1 MNKFTFR
8 PLSKVIEIQS
18 INSDSTGK
26 AIKSYNDLMNEL
38 KLKYPNRNFDWD
50 SYKIDSNTNILYL
63 YKSKL

>member
-18 INSDSTGK
+18 INSDSTSK

-50 SYKIDSNTNILYL
+50 SYKIGSNTNILYL
-63 YKSKL
+63 FKSKL